1 MSETIDHRAIAGCAS
16 ADQKDLL
23 LDDNADYEKGRP
35 SFSCETSRYAVA
47 FARDSRT
54 AGRQGLKRE

>member
-23 LDDNADYEKGRP
+23 LDDNTHYEKRAT
-35 SFSCETSRYAVA
+35 F
-47 FARDSRT
+47 FF
-54 AGRQGLKRE
+54 L